1 MTSPDQPHF
10 YLSRQGRAHGPLS
23 WEEIRSYLAYGSVS
37 PGEMLSMD
45 GRKDWRSLD
54 EWREVVE
61 GPVSSDDEAQGFSR
75 KAARFMAALW
85 QALKPAEAKD
95 GLPRRRAVRFREWEH
110 VPENQRSTKVLSD
123 ILTGFLFFPP
133 RLWSASSRVFS
144 QHIFRKSSDDAG
156 FLKIWPPVAET
167 LCSTLILVNA
177 LWWTVLLFLLKQHA
191 FPMFREAMLA
201 LHESMKS

>member
-23 WEEIRSYLAYGSVS
+23 WDEIRSYLAYGSVS
-37 PGEMLSMD
+37 PGELLSLD

-61 GPVSSDDEAQGFSR
+61 GPPSSSDEAQGPFRRLAEFAS
-75 KAARFMAALW
+75 AIW
-85 QALKPAEAKD
+85 QALKPAAARD
-95 GLPRRRAVRFREWEH
+95 ALPRRRAVRFREWEH
-110 VPENQRSTKVLSD
+110 VPESQRSTRVLSD

-144 QHIFRKSSDDAG
+144 QHIFRRAMDAAG

-167 LCSTLILVNA
+167 ICSTLILVNA

-191 FPMFREAMLA
+191 FPIVREVMLT
-201 LHESMKS
+201 LQESMKS